1 MLILNRG
8 IQPLSLHSVWQH
20 IQPFT
25 MKLITET
32 GKINQEKDSVPEQQ
46 IFSKKS
52 CSSVQEQAEHEVFS
66 IPRSSSISDS

>member
-1 MLILNRG
+1 MLILNRE
-8 IQPLSLHSVWQH
+8 IQPLSLHSVWQQ

-52 CSSVQEQAEHEVFS
+52 CSSVEEQAGNEVFS
-66 IPRSSSISDS
+66 LPRSSSISDS